1 MPMKYYKL
9 LDLLNRRGMMKT
21 DLAPVISRPT
31 IAKIFSGQNVN
42 TDVLCAICAYLK
54 CDISDIVEYQYDE
67 SEMKKQAMGIK
78 PRKQDESENKSESI
92 SDVISD
98 AE

>member
-21 DLAPVISRPT
+21 DLTPVISRPT

-42 TDVLCAICAYLK
+42 TEVLCAICAYLK

-67 SEMKKQAMGIK
+67 SEMKKQARGIK